1 MGGDDRGGQEQ
12 PKTTQVVGLL
22 AYYAEE
28 VEADLARFYP
38 GRRIREWWRTELGN
52 TSEFGGTTDM
62 TSRELMVLVDQLPE
76 ESATKRAITGDEWT
90 TLHHLIA
97 NIQDTTNFA
106 RADTIT
112 YRGGTANPERIKRP
126 RDLAEAAAKQATAR
140 SKHDD
145 VIAQMRGEHLPTE

>member
-1 MGGDDRGGQEQ
+1 MGFAVGGGPQK

-22 AYYAEE
+22 SYYAEE
-28 VEADLARFYP
+28 VEADILRFYP

-76 ESATKRAITGDEWT
+76 ESATKRAITGDDWP
-90 TLHHLIA
+90 TLHHLVA
-97 NIQDTTNFA
+97 NVLDAVTFS
-106 RADTIT
+106 RAD
-112 YRGGTANPERIKRP
+112 YANAHGNNVTPERIKRP
-126 RDLAEAAAKQATAR
+126 RELAEADAKQATAR

-145 VIAQMRGEHLPTE
+145 VIAQMRGEHRK